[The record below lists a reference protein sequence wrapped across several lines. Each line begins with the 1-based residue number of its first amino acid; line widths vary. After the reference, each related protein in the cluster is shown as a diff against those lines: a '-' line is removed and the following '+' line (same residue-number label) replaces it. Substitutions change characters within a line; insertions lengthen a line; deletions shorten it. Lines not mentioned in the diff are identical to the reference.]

1 MTDETSEA
9 DARVI
14 CTACQHYRAQRCHQA
29 QQAGLSS
36 RPVAEVGSTFATT
49 PQHCSGFK
57 EKK

>member
-1 MTDETSEA
+1 MTE
-9 DARVI
+9 RVT
-14 CTACQHYRAQRCHQA
+14 CTACQRYKAGRCFQA

-36 RPVAEVGSTFATT
+36 RPTAEVGTTFATT